1 MYRSIPVVPEPGI
14 IIILFLRDNQYNQET
29 MEYWIYSEYHG
40 ILDIIRIP
48 WNTGY
53 IQNTMEYWI

>member
-29 MEYWIYSEYHG
+29 MDQYWI
-40 ILDIIRIP
+40 
-48 WNTGY
+48 
-53 IQNTMEYWI
+53 

>member
-1 MYRSIPVVPEPGI
+1 MCINIPVVPEPGI
-14 IIILFLRDNQYNQET
+14 IIILFLRDNQYNKET

-40 ILDIIRIP
+40 ILDIFRIP